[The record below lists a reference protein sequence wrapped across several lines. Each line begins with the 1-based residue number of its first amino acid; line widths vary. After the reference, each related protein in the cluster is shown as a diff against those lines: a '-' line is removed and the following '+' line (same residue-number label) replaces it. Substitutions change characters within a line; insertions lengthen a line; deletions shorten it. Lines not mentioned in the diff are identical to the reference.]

1 MLTKQE
7 AIAKYGEKNVW
18 ECNNGDWAYRDDEKW
33 MHLMREINEQWVELT
48 EGIKTKCIGSWP
60 GGDWSYYDEDD
71 WEHLMRQIDGKWVEL
86 TKGIKTRDVGSWQNG
101 DWSCENEKD
110 EWHNVKTF
118 DNPKIIIAGSEVEI
132 KPQDMAF
139 EIGATA
145 TELILF
151 NSYQDQQSFT
161 RFVFEKLSI
170 DYSFLE
176 KKINA
181 IKELQTKENLTD
193 AEIAVSGTPLLAFSA
208 ILNAIK
214 FSPLLLHVLLRI
226 CTQYM
231 TEYASLLTSIKI
243 FDKKISNLPTMDLE
257 TKRAF
262 FQELQIVRQKN
273 NESMLVEAD
282 KNIICQKITVIEKRV
297 SVLIQL

>member
-1 MLTKQE
+1 MTITKQE
-7 AIAKYGEKNVW
+7 AIEKYGKNKVW
-18 ECNNGDWAYRDDEKW
+18 SYGN
-33 MHLMREINEQWVELT
+33 
-48 EGIKTKCIGSWP
+48 
-60 GGDWSYYDEDD
+60 GDWSYYDEDD
-71 WEHLMRQIDGKWVEL
+71 WVHLMRKINGKWIEL

-110 EWHNVKTF
+110 EWHNVKF
-118 DNPKIIIAGSEVEI
+118 DNPKIIIAGSEVEN